1 MRTSI
6 PIFALE
12 IIVLLAMYLL
22 ISWFAGADAILFA
35 APVFFVG
42 WFFGWLEA
50 KQPSRWSGLR
60 NEAPAREPAKERTE
74 HDPGLRCK
82 GNIGGQTDDN
92 AQRQAQHGSERDGGS
107 HAHMGECMTAP
118 R

>member
-1 MRTSI
+1 LLTELIQVLIGNSE
-6 PIFALE
+6 E
-12 IIVLLAMYLL
+12 IIAP
-22 ISWFAGADAILFA
+22 GAVA
-35 APVFFVG
+35 
-42 WFFGWLEA
+42 
-50 KQPSRWSGLR
+50 LR

-92 AQRQAQHGSERDGGS
+92 AERQAQHGSERDGGS
-107 HAHMGECMTAP
+107 DAHMRECMTAT